1 MRRMIKKLRSREDG
15 SSLLMVA
22 LTLGALLVMTGLVID
37 GGHLVKMKSHLQK
50 TANAAALSGAQEI
63 PNLEG
68 KVQEVVNQILSA
80 HGEGQSLSQMEILE
94 KELRVTLK
102 KDVDLFFAPLF
113 GMERVTIS
121 AKAAAGLF
129 PMGSAKSAVP
139 LGIDESVNLVYGQTY
154 QLKVDA
160 GDSISGNFGV
170 LALEGPGAKL
180 YGESLK
186 YGFGSSLNVGDVINT
201 QTGNIAGATRDG
213 VNYRI
218 ANCPYPV
225 GEYEHRD
232 CSRIMLVIVYK
243 PSSVINNQLK
253 SVTVTGFAYFYITN
267 QMSSTDDSIKGIFIK
282 RAGTGFAE
290 TKRPIDR
297 GAYAIRLIE

>member
-1 MRRMIKKLRSREDG
+1 MLNLLKNIFSRQEG
-15 SSLLMVA
+15 GSLLLVA
-22 LTLGALLVMTGLVID
+22 LSLGAILIMTGLVID
-37 GGHLVKMKSHLQK
+37 GGHLIQKKLHLQK
-50 TANAAALSGAQEI
+50 TANAAALSGAQEL
-63 PNLEG
+63 PNSKED
-68 KVQEVVNQILSA
+68 VNEVVGTILSSHSEA
-80 HGEGQSLSQMEILE
+80 TSLDRVEMLE
-94 KELRVTLK
+94 KELRVFLK
-102 KDVDLFFAPLF
+102 KEVPLFFAPLL
-113 GMERVTIS
+113 GVESVTVS
-121 AKAAAGLF
+121 AEAAAGLF
-129 PMGSAKSAVP
+129 PVGSAKNAVP

-160 GDSISGNFGV
+160 GDSVSGNFGV

-186 YGFGSSLNVGDVINT
+186 YGFGEQLQVGDIVNT

-218 ANCPYPV
+218 ANCPYPA

-243 PSSVINNQLK
+243 PV
-253 SVTVTGFAYFYITN
+253 SVTNGKLNSVEVTGFAYFYITN

-290 TKRPIDR
+290 INRPIDR
-297 GAYAIRLIE
+297 GAYAIRLVK